1 MELSHY
7 FKAIDIDSEREGTL
21 EAFITPYSDAVD
33 CREFD
38 LALLFVPENRWLE
51 NDRANHAYQATAVLN
66 EFAALYVHDFTPRI
80 LNFGEFILGN
90 EIVDSETALSEV
102 VEHLV
107 SCKVIPIVLGGGR
120 NLTYAAYKAFE
131 RQEQIVNITSV
142 DNYLNLDE
150 SSLQNYVGRIIK
162 EQPNFLFNYSNIG
175 FQTYFVSPGE
185 LELANE
191 LYFDAYRLGV
201 VRGDVYSVEPVLRS
215 AEISTFSMDV
225 IKASE
230 FGANCEPQPNGIY
243 SEEACQMFRYIG
255 LAEKTKVVL
264 ITELSG
270 EDASR
275 RDDLLLAEILW
286 CILDGYYS
294 RKSELPGSKKEGFL
308 KYRVPLRNDE
318 FQLIFYKSVATDRW
332 WMEVPVP
339 PQYAN
344 KYRKH
349 HLVPCAYE
357 DYLIATR
364 DDLPE
369 RWWKAYKKML

>member
-7 FKAIDIDSEREGTL
+7 FKGIEIESDRKATLIDS
-21 EAFITPYSDAVD
+21 ITAYSDGLD
-33 CREFD
+33 CRDFD
-38 LALLFVPENRWLE
+38 LAILYVPENRWMSNE
-51 NDRANHAYQATAVLN
+51 RADHAYQITAVLN
-66 EFAALYVHDFTPRI
+66 EFASLFVHDYEPKI
-80 LNFGEFILGN
+80 LNFGEFVLGN
-90 EIVDSETALSEV
+90 EIADTEAGLSEV
-102 VEHLV
+102 IGHLV
-107 SCKVIPIVLGGGR
+107 KSKVIPIILGGGR
-120 NLTYAAYKAFE
+120 NLTYSVYKSFE
-131 RQEQIVNITSV
+131 AQEQIVNITSV

-150 SSLQNYVGRIIK
+150 STIQNYVGRIIK

-175 FQTYFVSPGE
+175 YQTYFVSPGE
-185 LELANE
+185 LELADE
-191 LYFDAYRLGV
+191 LYFDTYRLGV
-201 VRGDVYSVEPVLRS
+201 VRREVFSVEPVLRS
-215 AEISTFSMDV
+215 AEVTSFSMDA
-225 IKASE
+225 IKSSD

-243 SEEACQMFRYIG
+243 AEEACQMFRYIG

-264 ITELSG
+264 ITELTG
-270 EDASR
+270 EGATR
-275 RDDLLLAEILW
+275 RDDLLLAEMLW
-286 CILDGYYS
+286 CVVDGYYG
-294 RKSELPGSKKEGFL
+294 RRSEIPGSKKEGFL

-318 FQLIFYKSVATDRW
+318 FQLIFYKSAATDRW